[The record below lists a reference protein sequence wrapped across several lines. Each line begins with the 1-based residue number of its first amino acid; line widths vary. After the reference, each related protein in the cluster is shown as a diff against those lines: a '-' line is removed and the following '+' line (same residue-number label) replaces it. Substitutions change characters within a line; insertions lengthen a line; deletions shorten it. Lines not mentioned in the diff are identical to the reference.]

1 MSAVAG
7 DRENLSG
14 QWEAARPARQRRGE
28 LREPGGHYAVTRVT
42 EKLAMCAENCEKYVA
57 SVAH

>member
-1 MSAVAG
+1 MLEIERTCLAS
-7 DRENLSG
+7 R
-14 QWEAARPARQRRGE
+14 AARVSGLRRGE

-42 EKLAMCAENCEKYVA
+42 EKLAMCAENGEKYVA